1 MSLNVLLSLTLAP
14 ALIFAQMN
22 DQLVPI
28 ESDPRSIYRQV
39 IKVDRPVVDLP
50 TVVEV
55 ALPEDAVNVF
65 IHELDTNS
73 YLDYKIEYVAK
84 NLGTPLSIAAN
95 NSSMILAGALDNL
108 LDRNRLTYVDFIAQS
123 PTNQTFVASLSF
135 TAAVPIS
142 VSELELSYAAASAL
156 PLSVALYQIDDWGRE
171 ILVLNRPG
179 TESRRLNFPV
189 RSGSAWRVDLTYSES
204 VRLEEVSFGPVPQ
217 KSVVSGVRF
226 LAQPGMSYSIYLFP
240 EGNNRPTVATRESGN
255 LNQVVAARVY
265 GSPILDNPFFRY
277 RDSDGDG
284 VSDQVDNCPQHYN
297 PDQFSSRANGNGDVC
312 DDFDNDGVINSL
324 DNCVNI
330 PNPDQRDTDGDGIGD
345 ACDREESRFTEQ
357 HPWLPWAG
365 IVLAFL
371 VMLFLFYNVA
381 SKPLPGSEAG
391 GSL

>member
-1 MSLNVLLSLTLAP
+1 MFLSVLASISLAP
-14 ALIFAQMN
+14 AFIFAQMN

-28 ESDPRSIYRQV
+28 ESDPRSSYRQV
-39 IKVDRPVVDLP
+39 INVDRPAVDLP

-55 ALPEDAVNVF
+55 TLPEDAANVL
-65 IHELDTNS
+65 IHERDTNS
-73 YLDYKIEYVAK
+73 YLDYKIEYVVK
-84 NLGTPLSIAAN
+84 NLSTPLSIAAN
-95 NSSMILAGALDNL
+95 NSSMLLAGALDNL
-108 LDRNRLTYVDFIAQS
+108 LDKNRLTYVDFIAQS
-123 PTNQTFVASLSF
+123 PINQTFVASLLF
-135 TAAVPIS
+135 TATAPIN

-156 PLSVALYQIDDWGRE
+156 PLSVALYQVDYLGRE

-189 RSGSAWRVDLTYSES
+189 RSGSTWRLDFTYSES

-217 KSVVSGVRF
+217 KNVVGGVRF

-240 EGNNRPTVATRESGN
+240 EGNNGSAVATRDSGN
-255 LNQVVAARVY
+255 LNQVSAARVY
-265 GSPILDNPFFRY
+265 GSPISDNPFFRY
-277 RDSDGDG
+277 RDRDGDG
-284 VSDQVDNCPQHYN
+284 VSDRVDNCPQHPN
-297 PDQFSSRANGNGDVC
+297 PDQYSSRANGKGDVC

-324 DNCVNI
+324 DNCINI

-365 IVLAFL
+365 IILAFL

-381 SKPLPGSEAG
+381 RKPLPGSEAG
-391 GSL
+391 GAE